1 MPATR
6 LLLPLLCAGVLA
18 ACDAEPS
25 RPPPV
30 DTADTTAAM
39 PAPATDAPRAADANL
54 PDHAAL
60 ALAESH
66 ELVAGG
72 NEPFWSVEVDGDA
85 LVYSTP
91 EQMPGIEL
99 EAQRSDLEDTALF
112 TGEHV
117 GTPFTLEIDT
127 APCQDSMSGWDHP
140 FTASFSWGGQTM
152 TGCARRASDPVGE
165 NPR

>member
-1 MPATR
+1 MPTPR
-6 LLLPLLCAGVLA
+6 LLLPLLCAGALA
-18 ACDAEPS
+18 ACDAGPS
-25 RPPPV
+25 EPPPV
-30 DTADTTAAM
+30 DTADTAGT
-39 PAPATDAPRAADANL
+39 PAPATDAPPIQDANL

-66 ELVAGG
+66 ELVASG

-91 EQMPGIEL
+91 EQMPGIDL
-99 EAQRSDLEDTALF
+99 QAQRSDRGDTAQF
-112 TGEHV
+112 SGEHD
-117 GTPFTLEIDT
+117 GTPFTLEIHT
-127 APCQDSMSGWDHP
+127 TPCQDSMSGWDHP

-165 NPR
+165 VAQ